1 MRALLELGTL
11 RPELRVSINA
21 SQLPLA
27 SISMALLQQNFTTLQ
42 NLKRIIFVP
51 QATIVQLDQPPLLP
65 ILLLTVVTP
74 EWVENALEENIALLV
89 LQFQLSVLLVHT
101 VILMLCLRLKM
112 NVMLVVIALREQKTL
127 PSNQVMTQITAVLQ
141 DITVNKDLV
150 SLCLAWVVPTTIRL
164 RHKTEPLVLM
174 FHSAGGQQ
182 GLPSITFL
190 QPQELTITM
199 EFSKPVELNTVCACR
214 VSTALPEAL
223 TLTPSFAQRATSVQ
237 VTHTTIL
244 KWAEYPHL
252 PTTI

>member
-1 MRALLELGTL
+1 MVNALPGIIAPKS
-11 RPELRVSINA
+11 RPVV
-21 SQLPLA
+21 QL
-27 SISMALLQQNFTTLQ
+27 
-42 NLKRIIFVP
+42 IFVP
-51 QATIVQLDQPPLLP
+51 
-65 ILLLTVVTP
+65 
-74 EWVENALEENIALLV
+74 E
-89 LQFQLSVLLVHT
+89 
-101 VILMLCLRLKM
+101 
-112 NVMLVVIALREQKTL
+112 
-127 PSNQVMTQITAVLQ
+127 
-141 DITVNKDLV
+141 DITVKQDLE

-199 EFSKPVELNTVCACR
+199 EFSKPVELNTVCVCR

>member
-21 SQLPLA
+21 LQLPLA
-27 SISMALLQQNFTTLQ
+27 SISMVLLQQNFTTLQ

-101 VILMLCLRLKM
+101 VILMLYLRLKM

-190 QPQELTITM
+190 QPRSVLQ
-199 EFSKPVELNTVCACR
+199 R
-214 VSTALPEAL
+214 W
-223 TLTPSFAQRATSVQ
+223 SFRN
-237 VTHTTIL
+237 
-244 KWAEYPHL
+244 
-252 PTTI
+252 